1 MPSCKDGGA
10 GRCNWAAAPAQAMDA
25 PVATDH
31 ASWKATT
38 SGKSPGNQLQ
48 LLQQK
53 DIFI

>member
-1 MPSCKDGGA
+1 MPSRKEA
-10 GRCNWAAAPAQAMDA
+10 ELWCNWAAAPAQAMDA

-31 ASWKATT
+31 ASWKATLQE
-38 SGKSPGNQLQ
+38 NHLYQLQ